1 MIKKIAAAMYIASE
15 PVDTGDFL
23 KLVSSSADFCNAN
36 RASFKSYVL
45 LAAL

>member
-1 MIKKIAAAMYIASE
+1 MIKKIAAAIYIASE
-15 PVDTGDFL
+15 PVDKGVFS
-23 KLVSSSADFCNAN
+23 KLVSSNADFCNTN